1 MSTST
6 LAALVVVAVLLAV
19 VLVLVLPPIVMYNR
33 FVRQRT
39 LIDESWGQ
47 TDVELTRRYELI
59 PNLVS
64 TVQGYAAHE
73 AAVLEAL
80 TRAREDAAAHK
91 SGAPKDREPFEERLG
106 GAVHDVLVRAEA
118 YPDLKA
124 SANFLQLQ
132 DELTNTE
139 DRIAAARRF
148 YNGNVR
154 AYNTRVATFPSNVI
168 ASMFHFE
175 ARQFFEL
182 RDAAART
189 APRVDLEPPTSG

>member
-1 MSTST
+1 MTGT
-6 LAALVVVAVLLAV
+6 QVVLLVVGGVLLLLLLSV
-19 VLVLVLPPIVMYNR
+19 VVMYNR

-47 TDVELTRRYELI
+47 IDVELTRRHELI

-64 TVQGYAAHE
+64 TVQGYAEHE
-73 AAVLEAL
+73 REVLENL
-80 TRAREDAAAHK
+80 TRAREAATAHK
-91 SGAPKDREPFEERLG
+91 HDEPKQREQFEESLG
-106 GAVHDVLVRAEA
+106 VAVATVMVRAEA

-132 DELTNTE
+132 GELTNTE

-148 YNGNVR
+148 FNGNVR

-168 ASMFHFE
+168 AGMFNF
-175 ARQFFEL
+175 ARRDFFEL
-182 RDAAART
+182 TDPAARAVPT
-189 APRVDLEPPTSG
+189 VDL